1 MPIGPSY
8 IHRTLYIMFLGYILE
23 YSRIVRITY
32 YIYINVTPLTW
43 MNMIDKA

>member
-8 IHRTLYIMFLGYILE
+8 IIGHSNMFLGYILE

>member
-8 IHRTLYIMFLGYILE
+8 IGHSNMFLGYILE

-32 YIYINVTPLTW
+32 YIYINVTRDPLTW